1 MTSRDYL
8 LLGLRNI
15 NTIIQ
20 APRLLPL
27 TFSKFIQ
34 DQDVFFSRMQGRTQ
48 GGSWGAQGA
57 GNHGEEKKL
66 FSFPSFPALALV
78 TRYRARAILLTL
90 SLPITFCAKK
100 KYEKPVEEADEIP
113 VCLPIVN

>member
-8 LLGLRNI
+8 LLGLRNV

-48 GGSWGAQGA
+48 GGSWGA
-57 GNHGEEKKL
+57 HDPR
-66 FSFPSFPALALV
+66 FVSHV
-78 TRYRARAILLTL
+78 L
-90 SLPITFCAKK
+90 SKQPTTGGKNDMKIW
-100 KYEKPVEEADEIP
+100 
-113 VCLPIVN
+113 